1 MNGVSVSIGGSSVV
15 IDGQTITS
23 IPSVPTTV
31 VANGGQ
37 TLILSSGYII
47 SGSTTVPLFA
57 PGGNNG
63 PAPTVV
69 GGIPA
74 KPTSFVVNGVSV
86 SIGGSSIV
94 IGGQT
99 ITSIPSV
106 PTTVVAN
113 GQTFI
118 LSSGSI
124 ITPSTTIAIFGA
136 GSPGGSLTV
145 TTIGDI
151 TISLGPSIAVISG
164 KTYTFGPTVVPTTT
178 VVNGQTISIG
188 PGGVGFP
195 TKTIAP
201 SLFTGGAA
209 ASRGLAKFS
218 GRFSALFL
226 VLAGLL

>member
-1 MNGVSVSIGGSSVV
+1 M
-15 IDGQTITS
+15 
-23 IPSVPTTV
+23 
-31 VANGGQ
+31 
-37 TLILSSGYII
+37 
-47 SGSTTVPLFA
+47 PLFA

-63 PAPTVV
+63 PAPTAA

-99 ITSIPSV
+99 ITSIPSA
-106 PTTVVAN
+106 PTTIVAN
-113 GQTFI
+113 GQTLI

-136 GSPGGSLTV
+136 GSQGGSLTP

-151 TISLGPSIAVISG
+151 TLSIGPSIAVISG
-164 KTYTFGPTVVPTTT
+164 KTYTIGPSAIPTTT
-178 VVNGQTISIG
+178 VINGETISIG

-195 TKTIAP
+195 TQTIAP

-209 ASRGLAKFS
+209 APRDLTKFS
-218 GRFSALFL
+218 GSLSALFL
-226 VLAGLL
+226 ALMGLL